1 MTQPKNKE
9 ELIQALK
16 DQTPKSGKLWNE
28 SQDVVPGG
36 LLSLARKFEPY
47 PFYTHHGEGPYLWDV
62 DENRYIDCCMSYGVL
77 LLGHASAPAKQAIA
91 DQNELG
97 AAYGTPH
104 PLEIKFSER
113 LIACVPCADR
123 VLLCNSGTEAT
134 MQGIR
139 IMRTYTGKDKI
150 GKFESTYHGWHDY
163 ATWNVGVPSD
173 DWGPA
178 DQPIAVP
185 TSAGIPKAIEDTM
198 LILPQTEAAYAMI
211 EEHASELAGIM
222 IEPVV
227 ASGGMF
233 PMKKEFLEGLR
244 EVTKRTG
251 VMLMFDEVITGFRM
265 ALGGAQEYFGV
276 IPDLATYGKIIG
288 GGLPAGAVGCS
299 KEIMEA
305 VLQEELSIS
314 VAGTFSGNP
323 MTLGAGYATLGYL
336 MDNPQIY
343 DELEVKGNRLR
354 GGFNEWAQ
362 ENNYPAAMTGTGSMF
377 QTHMQSLPL
386 DTPRDLKGQHV
397 AAHYDMQLYL
407 RMNGVF
413 LPWLHLAFISAAHS
427 ESDVEEVLRVHKLAA
442 ESSLKAHGVV

>member
-1 MTQPKNKE
+1 
-9 ELIQALK
+9 
-16 DQTPKSGKLWNE
+16 
-28 SQDVVPGG
+28 
-36 LLSLARKFEPY
+36 
-47 PFYTHHGEGPYLWDV
+47 
-62 DENRYIDCCMSYGVL
+62 
-77 LLGHASAPAKQAIA
+77 
-91 DQNELG
+91 
-97 AAYGTPH
+97 
-104 PLEIKFSER
+104 
-113 LIACVPCADR
+113 
-123 VLLCNSGTEAT
+123 
-134 MQGIR
+134 
-139 IMRTYTGKDKI
+139 
-150 GKFESTYHGWHDY
+150 
-163 ATWNVGVPSD
+163 
-173 DWGPA
+173 
-178 DQPIAVP
+178 
-185 TSAGIPKAIEDTM
+185 M

-362 ENNYPAAMTGTGSMF
+362 ENNSARCS
-377 QTHMQSLPL
+377 PL
-386 DTPRDLKGQHV
+386 
-397 AAHYDMQLYL
+397 
-407 RMNGVF
+407 
-413 LPWLHLAFISAAHS
+413 
-427 ESDVEEVLRVHKLAA
+427 
-442 ESSLKAHGVV
+442 

>member
-1 MTQPKNKE
+1 MTAPKNKE
-9 ELIQALK
+9 ELIQVLK
-16 DQTPKSGKLWNE
+16 DQTPKSGEMWQE
-28 SQDVVPGG
+28 SQEVVPGG

-47 PFYTHHGEGPYLWDV
+47 PFYTHRGEGPYIWDV

-77 LLGHASAPAKQAIA
+77 LLGHASEVAKKAIA
-91 DQNELG
+91 EQNELG
-97 AAYGTPH
+97 ASFGTPH

-113 LIACVPCADR
+113 MIECIPCADR

-139 IMRTYTGKDKI
+139 IMRSYTGKDRI
-150 GKFESTYHGWHDY
+150 GKFESSYHGWHDY
-163 ATWNVGVPSD
+163 AMWNVGEPAE

-178 DQPIAVP
+178 DKPKPVV
-185 TSAGIPKAIEDTM
+185 TSAGIPKAVEDTM
-198 LILPQTEAAYAMI
+198 LILPQSEAAYKMI

-222 IEPVV
+222 VEPVV

-233 PMKKEFLEGLR
+233 PLKKEFLEGLR

-251 VMLMFDEVITGFRM
+251 VMLMYDEVITGFRM
-265 ALGGAQEYFGV
+265 ALGGAQEYYGV
-276 IPDLATYGKIIG
+276 NPDLATYGKIIG

-299 KEIMEA
+299 KKIMDA
-305 VLQEELSIS
+305 VLQAELSMS

-343 DELEVKGNRLR
+343 DELEVRGNRLR
-354 GGFNEWAQ
+354 DGFNEWAQ
-362 ENNYPAAMTGTGSMF
+362 EKGYPVGMTGTGSMF
-377 QTHMQSLPL
+377 QTHMQALPL
-386 DTPRDLKGQHV
+386 EVPRDLKGQHV
-397 AAHYDMQLYL
+397 GAHYDMQLYL